1 EDCNQKQWS
10 AINEQIARE
19 IQADLSQILPRLH
32 GINSRMGDMRGDY
45 SSLHDNPQFSEFK
58 GLIGDLSTSLSS
70 VPLGRDVE
78 ATQSIMASS
87 PHRRSTNLKRKR
99 SHEVRPPSRERKQ
112 VRQPS
117 YKT

>member
-1 EDCNQKQWS
+1 MSTIDLETELASDLEPEVFEPLEDCNQKQWS

-58 GLIGDLSTSLSS
+58 
-70 VPLGRDVE
+70 
-78 ATQSIMASS
+78 
-87 PHRRSTNLKRKR
+87 
-99 SHEVRPPSRERKQ
+99 
-112 VRQPS
+112 
-117 YKT
+117 